1 MMEVLRREVVG
12 RERKEHFFGSAQ
24 CTLGIVTSQGH
35 EHGVTGSNDRQCV
48 QAADDPA
55 ASERVRVRSRQLV
68 CESEESLRSATEP
81 ASSDVGLDRSLHG
94 KRVDEVCTIASSES
108 FPQMARREEVA
119 EPEVEHD
126 GALGRAPE
134 RVQPEQHI
142 GRDLRTL
149 AQPEPRAAHH
159 GQHGNSDTIV
169 VGLDQAIVPRRAH
182 AQEAGVAQVT
192 HVVASVEADPRC
204 LQDGVRAHRT
214 ASRGD
219 ELEQPPRI
227 GRQCGEA
234 RCDHVRHR
242 RAATLL
248 G

>member
-1 MMEVLRREVVG
+1 MDERRESKRLAGGLVPC
-12 RERKEHFFGSAQ
+12 R
-24 CTLGIVTSQGH
+24 
-35 EHGVTGSNDRQCV
+35 TGSPLPVDSDRLRGELHAAPPFGAV
-48 QAADDPA
+48 VRRYTPAADDPA

-149 AQPEPRAAHH
+149 AQPEPLA
-159 GQHGNSDTIV
+159 
-169 VGLDQAIVPRRAH
+169 
-182 AQEAGVAQVT
+182 
-192 HVVASVEADPRC
+192 
-204 LQDGVRAHRT
+204 
-214 ASRGD
+214 
-219 ELEQPPRI
+219 
-227 GRQCGEA
+227 
-234 RCDHVRHR
+234 
-242 RAATLL
+242 
-248 G
+248 